1 MHCRRLLRDRSFL
14 FYSEVMYFVN
24 AFLYI
29 CKYRGTEAEVLK
41 TAFDNLLINQIQD
54 SSWKVVSTTTD
65 GTRVHIISKNKF
77 YAGMKNNDHPW
88 LLRVHCVNYNI
99 ELTEKMHLKL
109 QHLSMWIT
117 LTRVPIA
124 C

>member
-1 MHCRRLLRDRSFL
+1 MYCRRLLRDRSFL

-77 YAGMKNNDHPW
+77 YTLMKNNDHPW

-99 ELTEKMHLKL
+99 ELTEKMRLKL